1 MRVLVTRPE
10 PDATAMKAHLVAQ
23 GHEVLIEPLME
34 IRFDDLDPIELDGV
48 QALIATSRN
57 GLRALAA
64 SPELDAAR
72 RLPLFAVGPGTAATA
87 RGLGFEIVI
96 KGPGTGRELVAFIA
110 DGVDVN
116 GGSLLHLAGDV
127 LAFDFASELA
137 RLGFHVLQPVV
148 YVAEPAARLSGSIAT
163 RLRGGQIDGVFL
175 LSPRT
180 AQIYA
185 DLIARHDLTDAIRDA
200 AHFCI
205 SAATAERLK
214 TLGQLKI
221 EIAEAPNL
229 KEVLALTARAA
240 PQLRRNT
247 NQK

>member
-10 PDATAMKAHLVAQ
+10 PDATALKAHLVAQ

-34 IRFDDLDPIELDGV
+34 LRFDDLDPIELGGV

-64 SPELDAAR
+64 SPELEAAR
-72 RLPLFAVGPGTAATA
+72 QLPLFAVGPGPAATA
-87 RGLGFEIVI
+87 RGLGFQMVI
-96 KGPGTGRELVAFIA
+96 KGPGTGRELVSLIT
-110 DGVDVN
+110 DGIDVN
-116 GGSLLHLAGDV
+116 AGSLLHLAGDV
-127 LAFDFASELA
+127 LAFDFVAELG
-137 RLGFHVLQPVV
+137 RLGYHVLQPLV
-148 YVAEPAARLSGSIAT
+148 YVAEPVQRLSGSTVT
-163 RLRGGQIDGVFL
+163 RLRNGQIAGVLL

-185 DLIARHDLTDAIRDA
+185 DLLHQHDLVEASSNLV
-200 AHFCI
+200 HYCI
-205 SAATAERLK
+205 SEATADRLAD
-214 TLGQLKI
+214 LGQLKV

-240 PQLRRNT
+240 PQSA
-247 NQK
+247 

>member
-64 SPELDAAR
+64 SPELEAAR

-87 RGLGFEIVI
+87 RGLGFNIVI
-96 KGPGTGRELVAFIA
+96 QGPGTGRELVGFIT
-110 DGVDVN
+110 DGMDVN

-127 LAFDFASELA
+127 LAFDFAAELT
-137 RLGFHVLQPVV
+137 RLGYHVLQPLV
-148 YVAEPAARLSGSIAT
+148 YVAEPVGRFSGSTAT
-163 RLRGGQIDGVFL
+163 RLRNGQIEAVLL

-180 AQIYA
+180 AAIYA
-185 DLIARHDLTDAIRDA
+185 DLIRQHDLTEAVRDIV
-200 AHFCI
+200 HYCI
-205 SAATAERLK
+205 SSAAAERLGG
-214 TLGQLKI
+214 LGQLKV
-221 EIAEAPNL
+221 EVAAAPTL

-240 PQLRRNT
+240 PQSQSST
-247 NQK
+247 NQN